1 MPNNKLSGKITKSFS
16 QILGY
21 CFIIIVICMS
31 LYPLIWVL
39 MSSFKTTYQIIDAPL
54 SLPKSVSLYGYKL
67 AFEISPFL
75 LFYRNSILVTLFGVL
90 GNIII
95 LALSAYVL
103 ARFKFRGRNV
113 IILILSV
120 SLILPATA
128 LIQPIYMLV
137 IKTGLYDTKTALC
150 LVYIALGLPITLYI
164 LLGYYKTIPKAI
176 EESAML
182 EGASFPQIFFKIIV
196 PISSPGY
203 ATAAVLQFI
212 LCWQEFLFA
221 FILTTG
227 NRSRTLPIA
236 LQYFLSQ
243 FNTNYTALFAAII
256 MFVIPIIVFF
266 IIFQKQIISGLT
278 DGSVKE

>member
-1 MPNNKLSGKITKSFS
+1 MNNPWKTRSITELIRLVCS
-16 QILGY
+16 Y
-21 CFIIIVICMS
+21 VFIACIICIS
-31 LYPLIWVL
+31 LYPLIWVVF
-39 MSSFKTTYQIIDAPL
+39 SSFKTTYQIIDTPL
-54 SLPKSVSLYGYKL
+54 KLPDQFNLYGYRM

-75 LFYRNSILVTLFGVL
+75 LFYRNSVIVTAFGVI
-90 GNIII
+90 GNLVL

-103 ARFKFRGRNV
+103 SRVTFKGRNS

-120 SLILPATA
+120 SLVLPVTA
-128 LIQPIYMLV
+128 LMQPIYMLV
-137 IKTGLYDTKTALC
+137 IKSGLYDTKLALI
-150 LVYIALGLPITLYI
+150 LVYITLGLPITLYI
-164 LLGYYKTIPKAI
+164 LLGYYKTIPMEM

-182 EGASFPQIFFKIIV
+182 EGASFPQIFFRIIV
-196 PISSPGY
+196 PISTPGY

-227 NRSRTLPIA
+227 NASRTLPIA

-243 FNTNYTALFAAII
+243 FNTNYTALFAAIV

-266 IIFQKQIISGLT
+266 MIFQRKIISGLT